1 MSVKRAAVIL
11 LLAVCIGALVSSLG
25 SVPEI
30 FEYNILSPK
39 AVKAGPSDDHES
51 IVESGASPEEKRS
64 ELEEI
69 LTDLGK
75 RMSELSGVM
84 TAWGVVAYAPETPL
98 AGEGTGSA
106 LLKGLWG
113 AKLHPDSVLTE
124 GRQLYLEEIEQG
136 AVAAVIDERL
146 AIELYRTGD
155 SIGRSLTIGEEEF
168 KVVGVTRN
176 SRTTGDREASSVLVP
191 LKAIDRAGIQ
201 TRMLSVVM
209 MPRAGAGAYA
219 ALSKAMADWHSG
231 GDFYSLSKEVYRA
244 RLPLRLMLCAFG
256 AMAVTVSLKLTYRAS
271 QSIIRG
277 GKKRLESRYAARM
290 LPELSLRAL
299 AIFTMYAANAAAIA
313 LILQALLAPVYIF
326 PEWVPA
332 NPVDPVKILDT
343 FWHLRESE
351 TGLLSMRSP
360 ELLRLSFLRRL
371 MSICCAG
378 LFFLLLRPFYLWK
391 KRVFEEN

>member
-25 SVPEI
+25 SAPEI
-30 FEYNILSPK
+30 FEYNTLSPK

-51 IVESGASPEEKRS
+51 VVEPGASPEEKRS
-64 ELEEI
+64 ELEET
-69 LTDLGK
+69 LTELGK

-84 TAWGVVAYAPETPL
+84 TAWGVVAYAPETQL
-98 AGEGTGSA
+98 AGEETGSA

-136 AVAAVIDERL
+136 AFSAVIDERL

-155 SIGRSLTIGEEEF
+155 PIGRSLTIDEEEF

-176 SRTTGDREASSVLVP
+176 SRTTGDREASCVLVP

-209 MPRAGAGAYA
+209 MPRAGAYA
-219 ALSKAMADWHSG
+219 ALSKSMADWHSG
-231 GDFYSLSKEVYRA
+231 GDFYSLSKEAYRA

-290 LPELSLRAL
+290 LPELSLGAL
-299 AIFTMYAANAAAIA
+299 VVIAMYAANAAAIA

-360 ELLRLSFLRRL
+360 ELLRLTFLRRL
-371 MSICCAG
+371 MSICCGG
-378 LFFLLLRPFYLWK
+378 LFFLMLRPFYLWK